1 MTAKKTSSA
10 LMTSLILHG
19 VAVLILGV
27 YLVTQT
33 PQFKDFFDTQVYNIP
48 NPPKPR
54 IRTQLIK
61 PNEPVVLS
69 DTAVVVKHVP
79 PEPRITT
86 AAVVRTHSFEPQ
98 TVLEFLNA
106 PVRVN
111 APVNFDLP
119 KVVNPNAPMPHVTTN
134 TNLPV
139 TDTPGALVF
148 SGPIASAPNAA
159 PSSIGRGISG
169 GIAQMKIE
177 FERPPGLSMVEQVGA
192 ARDALGDVVE
202 NIMLGNVDVPPLP
215 RGEPGGRVIGK
226 ARDIHGVFRFAR
238 IRHNLSDWWAD
249 ASSLN
254 ALIKWLNERTQIK
267 TDMNVEGG
275 ALKLTDAALQKTPL
289 AFLTGHDPAL
299 VRSHGLA
306 HKGGYRST
314 LNKRFTEPEAAGLR
328 RYLVERGGLLVFDD
342 CGVNAADRGFTRIF
356 LAQMRHIMPEYQVG
370 RIPNDH
376 EVYSNFYEMGGPP
389 VGFDIFWF
397 GTQPPPKRNFLEAIS
412 IGEKLS
418 VLVVRRDYMCAME
431 AVSLPTRSVH
441 YSPGVYRF
449 MTNVAVYSLTHGNIS
464 DYSGYIPED
473 QLAKQNLPTRAPE
486 AAKIRMV
493 E

>member
-61 PNEPVVLS
+61 PNEPVILS
-69 DTAVVVKHVP
+69 DTAVLVKHVP

-111 APVNFDLP
+111 APVNLDLP
-119 KVVNPNAPMPHVTTN
+119 KVVNPNAPVPHVTTN
-134 TNLPV
+134 TNLPDN
-139 TDTPGALVF
+139 DTPGALVF

-215 RGEPGGRVIGK
+215 RGEPGG
-226 ARDIHGVFRFAR
+226 ARH
-238 IRHNLSDWWAD
+238 W
-249 ASSLN
+249 
-254 ALIKWLNERTQIK
+254 
-267 TDMNVEGG
+267 
-275 ALKLTDAALQKTPL
+275 
-289 AFLTGHDPAL
+289 
-299 VRSHGLA
+299 
-306 HKGGYRST
+306 
-314 LNKRFTEPEAAGLR
+314 
-328 RYLVERGGLLVFDD
+328 
-342 CGVNAADRGFTRIF
+342 
-356 LAQMRHIMPEYQVG
+356 
-370 RIPNDH
+370 
-376 EVYSNFYEMGGPP
+376 
-389 VGFDIFWF
+389 
-397 GTQPPPKRNFLEAIS
+397 
-412 IGEKLS
+412 
-418 VLVVRRDYMCAME
+418 
-431 AVSLPTRSVH
+431 
-441 YSPGVYRF
+441 
-449 MTNVAVYSLTHGNIS
+449 
-464 DYSGYIPED
+464 
-473 QLAKQNLPTRAPE
+473 
-486 AAKIRMV
+486 
-493 E
+493 